1 MTLQEAIF
9 KVLIDANTSLTSEE
23 IAYIINRDK
32 LYERKD
38 HLPVALSQIHA
49 RARYDRDLIKINTD
63 GKFEIVNRA
72 LHSFR
77 ITYYHLLNYL
87 KGSRISNVEIRLIAA
102 TTIYLS
108 WINQSVK
115 LTQYNPGKD
124 DLLQFFNEVI
134 GKLENRNSFSAFLN
148 VLSQL
153 NPFEL
158 HEIYA
163 VMHTPSSIG
172 DIDTITF
179 GSFYSEIINEYTSIT
194 DIKEGWFSTPV
205 FISKFL
211 NSFYHLDKGGKIFD
225 PFSGYGGLL
234 AEAFRQNV
242 KYRPT
247 IVGGDQNSSAIQLAE
262 LNLSANGYH
271 NQYFYHKNAFSD
283 WTNSVNASLIVS
295 NPPLNAKIPIHGLH
309 NKFVEQDRLLV
320 DLGIAF
326 STPNTINSSIASLI
340 IVLSHLERNGKA
352 ALIIPNGFLSST
364 RNDATNLKSYLLYQN
379 WIEGVVCLPGNSF
392 RPIHSVNCSII
403 MINKEPRESNSIFLC
418 DASSESIESFDNL
431 STEIISSFRD
441 KTPLPGLAQWVDIN
455 KVVQL
460 ENNIDPKRHLLELLS
475 GPEYKPVRQVVKDLY
490 SGTVVSKKDLNRQ
503 DGIPFLQVGDLPDSN
518 GLTEIDSLK
527 ATYFIFNDSA
537 LSRKTKFIPDRSV
550 LITKIGGKLKAC
562 LYRQQRDTLC
572 NPQIIVIKVDEAV
585 ISPEYLITQL
595 QSDYVLDQVDAIR
608 KGAGMPHFSQEDF
621 QYIKIKVPS
630 LADQLIFVTS
640 FYGKKLTESENVTE
654 QKQEDDYYNIIANLK
669 HELKQPVSSL
679 GMDLSILEDFLNR
692 KANQKTLI
700 CWDEPTIELL
710 PGESSDAANSGRLRA
725 VMDRILLA
733 ISSAASTLTKAEEIL
748 NIGKGSYHPEKIN
761 FKSFLTNS
769 IKPVFSNENC
779 TINILGNEQE
789 IVADKYQMEIL
800 FKRLIEN
807 AIKHGFKKASDK
819 NANIINITLAGK
831 TARKEFNE
839 IIVENNGS
847 PFPDGFDI
855 NKLQKSGHTTNRRSG
870 TGFGGF
876 HIKRIIESHK
886 GEIYIADKKEIGESQ
901 FKVKFKIYIP

>member
-9 KVLIDANTSLTSEE
+9 KVLIDANASLTSEE
-23 IAYIINRDK
+23 IANTINRDK
-32 LYERKD
+32 LYVRKD
-38 HLPVALSQIHA
+38 GLDVAPNQIHA
-49 RARYDRDLIKINTD
+49 RARYDRGLIKINND
-63 GKFEIVNRA
+63 GRFEIVNRT

-87 KGSRISNVEIRLIAA
+87 KDSRISNVEIRLIAA

-108 WINQSVK
+108 WLNHSEK
-115 LTQYNPGKD
+115 LTQYNPGRD
-124 DLLQFFNEVI
+124 DLLLFFNQLV
-134 GKLENRNSFSAFLN
+134 GKLDNRNAFSAFLT
-148 VLSQL
+148 VLGQL
-153 NPFEL
+153 NAYEL
-158 HEIYA
+158 HEIYS
-163 VMHTPSSIG
+163 VMHTPPSIG
-172 DIDTITF
+172 DVDTITF

-194 DIKEGWFSTPV
+194 DIKEGWFSTPT

-211 NSFYHLDKGGKIFD
+211 SSFYQIDKGEKIFD

-234 AEAFRQNV
+234 AEAYRQNI
-242 KYRPT
+242 KHRPT
-247 IVGGDQNSSAIQLAE
+247 VVGGDQNSSAIQLTE
-262 LNLSANGYH
+262 LNLCANGYDR
-271 NQYFYHKNAFSD
+271 QYFYHKNAFSD
-283 WTNSVNASLIVS
+283 WDNSIKASLIVS
-295 NPPLNAKIPIHGLH
+295 NPPINAKIPIYGLH
-309 NKFVEQDRLLV
+309 NKFVEQERLLV

-326 STPNTINSSIASLI
+326 SNISTINSSIASLI
-340 IVLSHLERNGKA
+340 VVLAHLERNGKA

-364 RNDATNLKSYLLYQN
+364 KNDISNLKSYLLYQN

-392 RPIHSVNCSII
+392 RPIHSVNCSVILL
-403 MINKEPRESNSIFLC
+403 NKEPRENNSIFLC
-418 DASSESIESFDNL
+418 DASSESVESFDNIAN
-431 STEIISSFRD
+431 EIIGSFKE
-441 KTPLPGLAQWVDIN
+441 KTALPGLANWVNIN

-460 ENNIDPKRHLLELLS
+460 ENNLDPKRYLLEPLS
-475 GPEYKPVRQVVKDLY
+475 GPEYKPVRQIVKDLY
-490 SGTVVSKKDLNRQ
+490 SGTVVSKMDLNRQ
-503 DGIPFLQVGDLPDSN
+503 EGIPFLQVGDLPDSS

-537 LSRKTKFIPDRSV
+537 LSRKTKFIPERSV

-562 LYRQQRDTLC
+562 LYRQLRDTLC
-572 NPQIIVIKVDEAV
+572 NPQIIVIKVDETI

-608 KGAGMPHFSQEDF
+608 KGTGMPHFSQDDF
-621 QYIKIKVPS
+621 QHIKIKVPS
-630 LADQLIFVTS
+630 LTEQMLFVTS
-640 FYGKKLTESENVTE
+640 FYGKKLTENETVTE

-679 GMDLSILEDFLNR
+679 GMDLSNLEDFLDR
-692 KANQKTLI
+692 KVSEKTFLS
-700 CWDEPTIELL
+700 WDEPIIDLL
-710 PGESSDAANSGRLRA
+710 PGESSSGENSGRLRS
-725 VMDRILLA
+725 VVDRILSA
-733 ISSAASTLTKAEEIL
+733 IASAAGTLTKAEEIL

-761 FKSFLTNS
+761 FKNFLTN
-769 IKPVFSNENC
+769 IIMPVFSNENC

-789 IVADKYQMEIL
+789 IFADKYQMEIL

-819 NANIINITLAGK
+819 NNNIINITLAGK
-831 TARKEFNE
+831 TAKKEFNE
-839 IIVENNGS
+839 ILVENNGS

-876 HIKRIIESHK
+876 HIKRIIESHR